1 MTTGNETSGRGRSD
15 AAPAR
20 QLAIASPAELA
31 VRLGRELSP
40 YEVDEDGWSDLHFA
54 AALSAVDAAQRLL
67 LAGAAV
73 DARLAADG
81 RPLGARLVET
91 LSACGLGWL
100 GGWRRTGCT
109 PLHVAVAAGA
119 ESVVRILL
127 AGGADPDAV
136 DTRSA
141 TPLHYAEAQIL
152 GFGDQRFRVV
162 PIKGFFRPSA
172 LDFLPNGDILVAER
186 SGGLRIVRAGVLDPE
201 PISGMPE
208 VHNGFGG
215 RLGLWDVAVH
225 PQFAENRLVYF
236 TYLKPDPSEDAAV
249 FQGVAGTQVLAR
261 GRFDGANTLTDVD
274 DIFVSVA
281 VVSGFSVARLV
292 FASDGKIFMSIGMPL
307 RDEAHGG
314 SNRIGTAEQSQ
325 DPGSHA
331 GKILRLNDDGT
342 APSDNPFAGDPAY
355 RPEIYALGF
364 RDPLGLIVHPETGEL
379 WEVEHG
385 PQGGDELNIVRPGRN
400 YGWPVVSYGRA
411 YTGEATVGTGGTGPE
426 LAEPCAPGMEQ
437 PLLYWYPV
445 ISPGGMALY
454 TGDAFPAWKG
464 SLFIGGMSTTQLQ
477 RIVLNQRGLPVR
489 HIPLLTELNQRI
501 RDVKQGPDG
510 LLYVTTDHE
519 AGAVLRIEPVESAAA
534 N

>member
-1 MTTGNETSGRGRSD
+1 MT
-15 AAPAR
+15 PAR
-20 QLAIASPAELA
+20 SLRQSPALFVILTMCLFIA
-31 VRLGRELSP
+31 ISNAQQGRRGIGP
-40 YEVDEDGWSDLHFA
+40 D
-54 AALSAVDAAQRLL
+54 
-67 LAGAAV
+67 
-73 DARLAADG
+73 
-81 RPLGARLVET
+81 T
-91 LSACGLGWL
+91 L
-100 GGWRRTGCT
+100 
-109 PLHVAVAAGA
+109 
-119 ESVVRILL
+119 
-127 AGGADPDAV
+127 PD
-136 DTRSA
+136 
-141 TPLHYAEAQIL
+141 EAQIL

-236 TYLKPDPSEDAAV
+236 TYLKPDPSEDVPEDVAV

-261 GRFDGANTLTDVD
+261 GRFDGANTLTDVE
-274 DIFVSVA
+274 DIFVSDA

>member
-1 MTTGNETSGRGRSD
+1 M
-15 AAPAR
+15 
-20 QLAIASPAELA
+20 
-31 VRLGRELSP
+31 
-40 YEVDEDGWSDLHFA
+40 
-54 AALSAVDAAQRLL
+54 
-67 LAGAAV
+67 
-73 DARLAADG
+73 
-81 RPLGARLVET
+81 
-91 LSACGLGWL
+91 
-100 GGWRRTGCT
+100 
-109 PLHVAVAAGA
+109 
-119 ESVVRILL
+119 
-127 AGGADPDAV
+127 
-136 DTRSA
+136 
-141 TPLHYAEAQIL
+141 
-152 GFGDQRFRVV
+152 
-162 PIKGFFRPSA
+162 
-172 LDFLPNGDILVAER
+172 
-186 SGGLRIVRAGVLDPE
+186 
-201 PISGMPE
+201 
-208 VHNGFGG
+208 
-215 RLGLWDVAVH
+215 
-225 PQFAENRLVYF
+225 
-236 TYLKPDPSEDAAV
+236 
-249 FQGVAGTQVLAR
+249 
-261 GRFDGANTLTDVD
+261 TDVE
-274 DIFVSVA
+274 DIFVSDA

-426 LAEPCAPGMEQ
+426 LSEPCAPGMEQ

-477 RIVLNQRGLPVR
+477 LTSCYGMTSCQHSCVRQHLWPPERRIPSAISPRVGRRDDERSKVASTTS
-489 HIPLLTELNQRI
+489 HAAI
-501 RDVKQGPDG
+501 R
-510 LLYVTTDHE
+510 
-519 AGAVLRIEPVESAAA
+519 
-534 N
+534 